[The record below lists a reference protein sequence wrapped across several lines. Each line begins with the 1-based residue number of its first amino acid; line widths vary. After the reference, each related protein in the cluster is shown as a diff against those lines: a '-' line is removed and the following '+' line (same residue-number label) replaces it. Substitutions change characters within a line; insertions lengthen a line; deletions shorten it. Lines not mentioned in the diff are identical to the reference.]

1 MAKLEQMLIKL
12 IVIQFIF
19 LITSQLLLTQDNFR
33 IYLSKA
39 IYYEGVLKDL
49 PPLIKR
55 Q

>member
-1 MAKLEQMLIKL
+1 MARVEKLLIKL
-12 IVIQFIF
+12 IVIHFLF
-19 LITSQLLLTQDNFR
+19 LIASQVLLTREEYR

-39 IYYEGVLKDL
+39 IYYEGVLKEL